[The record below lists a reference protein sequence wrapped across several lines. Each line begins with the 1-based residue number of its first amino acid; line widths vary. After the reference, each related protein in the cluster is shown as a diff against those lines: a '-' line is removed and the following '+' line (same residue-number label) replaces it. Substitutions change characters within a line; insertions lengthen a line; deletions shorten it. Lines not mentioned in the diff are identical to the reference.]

1 MRLLFLSFQIGRQI
15 ITLPEI
21 HKVMAKIKKIHLK
34 VERRWPTENYTIGRF
49 YVNGE
54 FWCNTLEPKVRDLT
68 KEKKVPGKTAIPAGT
83 YEVIITYSQK
93 FKRRL
98 PILLN
103 VPDFTGVRIHSG
115 NKVEDTEACILPGE
129 NKKKG
134 MVLNSKFWEGKITN
148 LIESNGGKA
157 LINII

>member
-1 MRLLFLSFQIGRQI
+1 MSFPCCKCNISLPKIQRVMLQNK
-15 ITLPEI
+15 TLQ
-21 HKVMAKIKKIHLK
+21 LK
-34 VERRWPTENYTIGRF
+34 LERRWPTENYTIGRF